1 MPGQKELGHFSLLP
15 RVLILST
22 CSFLSWWTV
31 DTDSRVTCRQRDA
44 NVSCWE
50 PSQPC
55 KSPAWGDLDLSPS
68 VAIGAIMNAWLYT
81 VVMGVVT
88 TTLRSTRDAPW
99 QKVLGP
105 KKYKEYSY
113 HGCTQGNSKLE
124 LCWCPAVKMSSFF
137 LILWFPD
144 LSTERLSHT
153 IFTYLSWNECSLTH
167 ALLLL
172 LFRH

>member
-1 MPGQKELGHFSLLP
+1 MDSGHRLQGNLQAKRCQCKLLGAQPALQESSLRGPGPVPF
-15 RVLILST
+15 
-22 CSFLSWWTV
+22 CC
-31 DTDSRVTCRQRDA
+31 CRSHRE
-44 NVSCWE
+44 C
-50 PSQPC
+50 
-55 KSPAWGDLDLSPS
+55 
-68 VAIGAIMNAWLYT
+68 LYT

-153 IFTYLSWNECSLTH
+153 IFTYLLRNECSRTH

-172 LFRH
+172 LFKH